1 MVSWANLVTIGRILA
16 IPVFIAILHY
26 PSKYGSWIAA
36 VVFCLI
42 AATDAVD
49 GWLARKNHAVTKFG
63 TVLDPLADKLL
74 IASALIFLIG
84 KGVPAWMA
92 WVLIFRELGIVGLRL
107 LVARKVTIPASILGK
122 FKTVFEMFGVI
133 AVLLGFAYAWWIL
146 LGAVVFSLVSAF
158 EYFWKYRRLLA
169 HGITRSK

>member
-1 MVSWANLVTIGRILA
+1 MVTWANVVTICRILA
-16 IPVFIAILHY
+16 IPIFIAILHS
-26 PSKYGSWIAA
+26 PIKYSSWIAA
-36 VVFCLI
+36 AVFCLI

-49 GWLARKNHAVTKFG
+49 GWLARKHNAVTKFG

-74 IASALIFLIG
+74 IASALIFLVG

-92 WVLIFRELGIVGLRL
+92 WILIFRELGIVGLRL
-107 LVARKVTIPASILGK
+107 LIAQKVTIPASVLGK

-133 AVLLGFAYAWWIL
+133 AVLLGFEYAWWIL
-146 LGAVVFSLVSAF
+146 LGAVIFSLVSAF
-158 EYFWKYRRLLA
+158 EYIWKYKKLLI